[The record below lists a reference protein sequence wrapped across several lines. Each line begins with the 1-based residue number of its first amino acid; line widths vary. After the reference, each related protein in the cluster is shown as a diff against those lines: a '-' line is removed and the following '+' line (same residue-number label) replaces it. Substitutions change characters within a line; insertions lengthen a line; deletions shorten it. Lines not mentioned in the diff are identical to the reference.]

1 MEDKKKILEGLLA
14 LAKETSGQDLWEA
27 LKKIEESIQGSL
39 EEVESFEDLLVDM
52 MAEEAEEDD
61 EKFLEAAPQV
71 AKKKCLEAPTGDHV
85 IKRMGL
91 DFCKSISIDNTS
103 TKGAKKKSK
112 VEDYRPSPEE
122 LALINKYSNVDLTA
136 DDVYVFTLTSADQEV
151 DRSADQFTA
160 KALKEMAEMSPDKPY
175 LMNHDWEVNS
185 VVGKIFD
192 AKAGKTLTQK
202 VYVPDT
208 EKNKD
213 FITGMLNGTLNKV
226 SVGFS
231 ISPKEYICSSCQ
243 KSLYSMECSHYPGG
257 KDKEGKPVIG
267 IIKGV
272 KDYYEISNVAVP
284 AQRNAGIRREEKDFD
299 PLEED
304 ETKRTCGNEE
314 PVDRISEEIDPL
326 GEDPVS
332 ENQEPEV
339 KEVADEE
346 IKSEDAVQEEV
357 KDAPQEEDAS
367 LKAFKELATLL
378 AAEVAAPLK
387 ELVAE
392 LKATL
397 KEKEEAAKS
406 VEDESTEEIAR
417 KLAATSVSTSSPEAS
432 PKKALSWQEQVF
444 NAVNKSAQ

>member
-39 EEVESFEDLLVDM
+39 EEVESFEDLLVEM

-71 AKKKCLEAPTGDHV
+71 AKKKGLEAPTGDHV

-185 VVGKIFD
+185 AV
-192 AKAGKTLTQK
+192 
-202 VYVPDT
+202 
-208 EKNKD
+208 
-213 FITGMLNGTLNKV
+213 M
-226 SVGFS
+226 
-231 ISPKEYICSSCQ
+231 
-243 KSLYSMECSHYPGG
+243 KSL
-257 KDKEGKPVIG
+257 
-267 IIKGV
+267 
-272 KDYYEISNVAVP
+272 
-284 AQRNAGIRREEKDFD
+284 F
-299 PLEED
+299 
-304 ETKRTCGNEE
+304 
-314 PVDRISEEIDPL
+314 
-326 GEDPVS
+326 
-332 ENQEPEV
+332 
-339 KEVADEE
+339 
-346 IKSEDAVQEEV
+346 
-357 KDAPQEEDAS
+357 
-367 LKAFKELATLL
+367 F
-378 AAEVAAPLK
+378 
-387 ELVAE
+387 
-392 LKATL
+392 
-397 KEKEEAAKS
+397 
-406 VEDESTEEIAR
+406 
-417 KLAATSVSTSSPEAS
+417 SVSGTYT
-432 PKKALSWQEQVF
+432 F
-444 NAVNKSAQ
+444 